1 MDERNIFGFR
11 LLLSLLGEKGEN
23 VEEPEKCETG
33 INLFMRYVL
42 SMNQMWFSQAAPNE
56 TESL

>member
-11 LLLSLLGEKGEN
+11 LLLSLLREKGGN
-23 VEEPEKCETG
+23 VKEPEKCETG

-42 SMNQMWFSQAAPNE
+42 SMNQMWFSQAGPN
-56 TESL
+56 